1 MTIPPEPWDAPAAAE
16 GVVTGA
22 GAVPLVG
29 SDEPQAARRIE
40 TAAPAARADGF
51 ISINTDMDLVGFNVV
66 SRVVTMNS
74 NPHLSGRVTA
84 GYSNPQTGKN
94 DLADR
99 SASAPTG
106 DHRVARRPID
116 LRMGATT
123 MVMIRPSAGNALTL
137 RVSLQRVPGTLGKLT
152 SALGAAGAL
161 VDTVDIIEQT
171 DDVIVRQIQVETR
184 GNAHGLEV
192 VAAARTVAGVELL
205 TVSDRVFDRHL
216 GGKIEVT
223 PKFPVLTRDDLSMA
237 YTPGVGRVC
246 TAISEKRDLVWDFTI
261 KSNAVAVLTDGT
273 AVLGLG
279 DIGPEAAMPVM
290 EGKAMLF
297 KQLANV
303 DAYPICVA
311 TSGVEELV
319 ALGKAI
325 APGFGGINLED
336 VAAPVCFEVERR
348 LQEELDIP
356 VFHDDQHG
364 TAIVSLA
371 ALYGAA
377 TVVGKRL
384 EDLNVVFLGMGAAGV
399 ACIKLWQH
407 AGVGNFIGVDSKGIV
422 SVDRTDLNEQKRSIA
437 ETSNPQGRK
446 GGLEEALV
454 GADVFVGVSGPNL
467 VKPEW
472 VATMAKDAIVFAM
485 ANPIPEIMPE
495 EMPDNVAVV
504 ATGRS
509 DYANQINNVLV
520 FPGLFRGL
528 LDSRARSVDMSMKVA
543 AARALADIVAQDGA
557 SSDFIVPSIFDARV
571 VPAVA
576 KAVQKAAASAGLAS
590 VPLAARAALI

>member
-1 MTIPPEPWDAPAAAE
+1 
-16 GVVTGA
+16 
-22 GAVPLVG
+22 
-29 SDEPQAARRIE
+29 
-40 TAAPAARADGF
+40 
-51 ISINTDMDLVGFNVV
+51 
-66 SRVVTMNS
+66 
-74 NPHLSGRVTA
+74 
-84 GYSNPQTGKN
+84 
-94 DLADR
+94 
-99 SASAPTG
+99 
-106 DHRVARRPID
+106 
-116 LRMGATT
+116 
-123 MVMIRPSAGNALTL
+123 
-137 RVSLQRVPGTLGKLT
+137 
-152 SALGAAGAL
+152 
-161 VDTVDIIEQT
+161 
-171 DDVIVRQIQVETR
+171 
-184 GNAHGLEV
+184 
-192 VAAARTVAGVELL
+192 
-205 TVSDRVFDRHL
+205 
-216 GGKIEVT
+216 
-223 PKFPVLTRDDLSMA
+223 MA

-246 TAISEKRDLVWDFTI
+246 TAISEDSELVWDYTI
-261 KSNAVAVLTDGT
+261 KSNSVAVLTDGT
-273 AVLGLG
+273 AILGLG
-279 DIGPEAAMPVM
+279 DLGPEAAMPVM

-319 ALGKAI
+319 AVGKAI

-371 ALYGAA
+371 ALYGACD
-377 TVVGKRL
+377 VVGKRL

-407 AGVGNFIGVDSKGIV
+407 AGVGHFIGVDRNGIV
-422 SVDRTDLNEQKRSIA
+422 HPDRTDLNEQKRSIA
-437 ETSNPQGRK
+437 ETSNPQGRR

-454 GADVFVGVSGPNL
+454 GADVFVGVSGPGL

-472 VATMAKDAIVFAM
+472 VAGMAKDAIVFAM

-528 LDSRARSVDMSMKVA
+528 LDGRARSVDMSMKVA
-543 AARALADIVAQDGA
+543 AARAIADIVAVDGA
-557 SSDFIVPSIFDARV
+557 SSEYIVPSIFDARV

-576 KAVQKAAASAGLAS
+576 RAVQKAAASAGLGSATAL
-590 VPLAARAALI
+590 PKTALI

>member
-1 MTIPPEPWDAPAAAE
+1 
-16 GVVTGA
+16 
-22 GAVPLVG
+22 
-29 SDEPQAARRIE
+29 
-40 TAAPAARADGF
+40 
-51 ISINTDMDLVGFNVV
+51 
-66 SRVVTMNS
+66 
-74 NPHLSGRVTA
+74 
-84 GYSNPQTGKN
+84 
-94 DLADR
+94 
-99 SASAPTG
+99 
-106 DHRVARRPID
+106 
-116 LRMGATT
+116 
-123 MVMIRPSAGNALTL
+123 MVMIRPSAGNTLTL

-152 SALGAAGAL
+152 SALGSAGAL
-161 VDTVDIIEQT
+161 LDAIDIVEHQ

-184 GNAHGLEV
+184 GEEHGLEV
-192 VAAARTVAGVELL
+192 VEAAKSVPGVELL
-205 TVSDRVFDRHL
+205 SVSDRVFDRHR

-223 PKFPVLTRDDLSMA
+223 PKFPVLTRDDLAMA

-246 TAISEKRDLVWDFTI
+246 TAIAEDPDLVWDYTV
-261 KSNAVAVLTDGT
+261 KSNSVAVLSDGT

-279 DIGPEAAMPVM
+279 NLGPEGAMPVM

-303 DAYPICVA
+303 DAYPICVR

-319 ALGKAI
+319 AVGKAI

-371 ALYGAA
+371 ALYGACE
-377 TVVGKRL
+377 VVGKRL

-407 AGVGNFIGVDSKGIV
+407 AGVGNFIGVDRNGIV
-422 SVDRTDLNEQKRSIA
+422 HPDRTNLNEQKRSIA
-437 ETSNPQGRK
+437 ETSNPEGRR

-454 GADVFVGVSGPNL
+454 GADVFVGVSGPGL

-472 VATMAKDAIVFAM
+472 VAKMAKDAIVFAM

-543 AARALADIVAQDGA
+543 AARAIADIVAQDGA

-576 KAVQKAAASAGLAS
+576 RAVQKAAASAGLGSAS
-590 VPLAARAALI
+590 AQSKTAHI

>member
-1 MTIPPEPWDAPAAAE
+1 
-16 GVVTGA
+16 
-22 GAVPLVG
+22 
-29 SDEPQAARRIE
+29 
-40 TAAPAARADGF
+40 
-51 ISINTDMDLVGFNVV
+51 
-66 SRVVTMNS
+66 
-74 NPHLSGRVTA
+74 
-84 GYSNPQTGKN
+84 
-94 DLADR
+94 
-99 SASAPTG
+99 
-106 DHRVARRPID
+106 
-116 LRMGATT
+116 
-123 MVMIRPSAGNALTL
+123 MVMIHPSAGNTLSL
-137 RVSLQRVPGTLGKLT
+137 RVSLQRVPGTLGRLT

-161 VDTVDIIEQT
+161 LDAIDIVEHQG
-171 DDVIVRQIQVETR
+171 DVIIRQIQVETR
-184 GNAHGLEV
+184 GEAHGKEV
-192 VAAARTVAGVELL
+192 VEAARAVEGVDLL
-205 TVSDRVFDRHL
+205 SVSDRVFDRHI
-216 GGKIEVT
+216 GGKIEVM
-223 PKFPVLTRDDLSMA
+223 PKFAVLTRDDLSMA

-246 TAISEKRDLVWDFTI
+246 TAIAENPELVWDYTI
-261 KSNAVAVLTDGT
+261 KKNSVAVLTDGT

-279 DIGPEAAMPVM
+279 DIGAEAAMPVM

-303 DAYPICVA
+303 DAYPVCVR

-319 ALGKAI
+319 AIGKAI

-377 TVVGKRL
+377 KVVGKRM

-399 ACIKLWQH
+399 ACVKLWQY
-407 AGVGNFIGVDSKGIV
+407 AGVGNFIGVDRKGIV
-422 SVDRTDLNEQKRSIA
+422 SKDRTDLNEQKRSIA
-437 ETSNPQGRK
+437 ETTNSENRR
-446 GGLEEALV
+446 GGLAEALV
-454 GADVFVGVSGPNL
+454 GADVLVGVSGPGL

-472 VATMAKDAIVFAM
+472 VAKMAKNAIVFAM

-543 AARALADIVAQDGA
+543 ASRALADIVAEDGA
-557 SSDFIVPSIFDARV
+557 SRDYIIPSIFDARV
-571 VPAVA
+571 VPAVSA
-576 KAVQKAAASAGLAS
+576 AVQKAAAAAGLVS
-590 VPLAARAALI
+590 KSEPVKNSQLS

>member
-1 MTIPPEPWDAPAAAE
+1 MVTI
-16 GVVTGA
+16 
-22 GAVPLVG
+22 
-29 SDEPQAARRIE
+29 Q
-40 TAAPAARADGF
+40 
-51 ISINTDMDLVGFNVV
+51 
-66 SRVVTMNS
+66 
-74 NPHLSGRVTA
+74 
-84 GYSNPQTGKN
+84 
-94 DLADR
+94 
-99 SASAPTG
+99 
-106 DHRVARRPID
+106 
-116 LRMGATT
+116 
-123 MVMIRPSAGNALTL
+123 PSAGNTLTL
-137 RVSLQRVPGTLGKLT
+137 RVSLRRIPGTLGRLT

-161 VDTVDIIEQT
+161 VDAIDILEHQG
-171 DDVIVRQIQVETR
+171 DVIVRQIQVETR
-184 GNAHGLEV
+184 GDAHGRQV
-192 VAAARTVAGVELL
+192 VEAARAVAGVELL
-205 TVSDRVFDRHL
+205 SVTDRVFDRHR

-246 TAISEKRDLVWDFTI
+246 TAIADDARLVWDYTI

-279 DIGPEAAMPVM
+279 DLGPEAAMPVM

-303 DAYPICVA
+303 DAYPICVR

-319 ALGKAI
+319 AVGKAI

-377 TVVGKRL
+377 EVVGKRL
-384 EDLNVVFLGMGAAGV
+384 EDLRVVFLGMGAAGV
-399 ACIKLWQH
+399 ACVKLWQH
-407 AGVGNFIGVDSKGIV
+407 AGVGHFIGVDRRGII
-422 SVDRTDLNEQKRSIA
+422 SPDRADLTTEKRFIA
-437 ETSNPQGRK
+437 ETTNSERRR
-446 GGLEEALV
+446 GGLAQALV
-454 GADVFVGVSGPNL
+454 DADVLVGVSGPGL

-472 VATMAKDAIVFAM
+472 VATMATNAIVFAL
-485 ANPIPEIMPE
+485 ANPTPEIMPE
-495 EMPDNVAVV
+495 EMPPNVAVV

-528 LDSRARSVDMSMKVA
+528 LDGRARSVDMSMKVA
-543 AARALADIVAQDGA
+543 AARAIADIVAEDGVSA
-557 SSDFIVPSIFDARV
+557 DHIVPSIFDSRV

-576 KAVQKAAASAGLAS
+576 RAVQKAAALAGLGTAS
-590 VPLAARAALI
+590 APALNALI

>member
-1 MTIPPEPWDAPAAAE
+1 
-16 GVVTGA
+16 
-22 GAVPLVG
+22 
-29 SDEPQAARRIE
+29 
-40 TAAPAARADGF
+40 
-51 ISINTDMDLVGFNVV
+51 
-66 SRVVTMNS
+66 
-74 NPHLSGRVTA
+74 
-84 GYSNPQTGKN
+84 
-94 DLADR
+94 
-99 SASAPTG
+99 
-106 DHRVARRPID
+106 
-116 LRMGATT
+116 
-123 MVMIRPSAGNALTL
+123 MVMIHPSAGNTLTL
-137 RVSLQRVPGTLGKLT
+137 RVSLQRVPGTLGRLT

-161 VDTVDIIEQT
+161 LDAIDIIENPG
-171 DDVIVRQIQVETR
+171 DVIVRQIQVETR
-184 GNAHGLEV
+184 GEAHGHEV
-192 VAAARTVAGVELL
+192 VEAARAVDGVELL
-205 TVSDRVFDRHL
+205 SVSDRVFDRHL

-223 PKFPVLTRDDLSMA
+223 PKFAVNTRDDLSMA

-246 TAISEKRDLVWDFTI
+246 TAIAEQPELVWDYTI
-261 KSNAVAVLTDGT
+261 KKNSVAVLTDGT

-303 DAYPICVA
+303 DAYPVCVR

-319 ALGKAI
+319 AVGKAI

-371 ALYGAA
+371 ALFGAA
-377 TVVGKRL
+377 EVVGKKL

-399 ACIKLWQH
+399 ACVKLWQY
-407 AGVGNFIGVDSKGIV
+407 AGVGNFIGCDRHGIV
-422 SVDRTDLNEQKRSIA
+422 SRDRTDLNAEKRSIA
-437 ETSNPQGRK
+437 ETTNADERR

-454 GADVFVGVSGPNL
+454 GADVLVGVSGPGL

-472 VATMAKDAIVFAM
+472 VAKMAPKAIVFAM

-543 AARALADIVAQDGA
+543 ASRALADIVALDGA
-557 SSDFIVPSIFDARV
+557 SRDYIVPSIFDARV

-576 KAVQKAAASAGLAS
+576 QAVKKAAAAAGLVS
-590 VPLAARAALI
+590 TSEPVKKSHLS

>member
-1 MTIPPEPWDAPAAAE
+1 
-16 GVVTGA
+16 
-22 GAVPLVG
+22 
-29 SDEPQAARRIE
+29 
-40 TAAPAARADGF
+40 
-51 ISINTDMDLVGFNVV
+51 
-66 SRVVTMNS
+66 
-74 NPHLSGRVTA
+74 
-84 GYSNPQTGKN
+84 
-94 DLADR
+94 
-99 SASAPTG
+99 
-106 DHRVARRPID
+106 
-116 LRMGATT
+116 
-123 MVMIRPSAGNALTL
+123 MVMIQPSAGNMLTL

-152 SALGAAGAL
+152 SALGAAGGLLDAI
-161 VDTVDIIEQT
+161 DIIEHQT
-171 DDVIVRQIQVETR
+171 HSIVRQIQVETR
-184 GNAHGLEV
+184 GEAHGLEV
-192 VAAARTVAGVELL
+192 VAAARAVEGVELL
-205 TVSDRVFDRHL
+205 SVSDRVFDRHI

-223 PKFPVLTRDDLSMA
+223 PKFAVLTRDDLSMA

-246 TAISEKRDLVWDFTI
+246 TAIAETPELVWDYTI
-261 KSNAVAVLTDGT
+261 KSNSVAVLTDGT

-303 DAYPICVA
+303 DAYPVCVR

-319 ALGKAI
+319 AIGKAI

-348 LQEELDIP
+348 LQDELDIP

-377 TVVGKRL
+377 EVVGKKL
-384 EDLNVVFLGMGAAGV
+384 DDLNVVFLGMGAAGV
-399 ACIKLWQH
+399 ACVKLWQY
-407 AGVGNFIGVDSKGIV
+407 AGVGNFIGVDRKGIV
-422 SVDRTDLNEQKRSIA
+422 SKDRTDLNPEKRSIA
-437 ETSNPQGRK
+437 ETTNPEDRR
-446 GGLEEALV
+446 GGLKEALV
-454 GADVFVGVSGPNL
+454 GADVLVGVSGPGL

-472 VATMAKDAIVFAM
+472 VATMAKNAIVFAM

-543 AARALADIVAQDGA
+543 ASRALADIVAEDGA
-557 SSDFIVPSIFDARV
+557 SRDYIIPSIFDARV
-571 VPAVA
+571 VPAVSR
-576 KAVQKAAASAGLAS
+576 AVQDAAAAAGLVAVTES
-590 VPLAARAALI
+590 VKTSHLS

>member
-1 MTIPPEPWDAPAAAE
+1 
-16 GVVTGA
+16 
-22 GAVPLVG
+22 
-29 SDEPQAARRIE
+29 
-40 TAAPAARADGF
+40 
-51 ISINTDMDLVGFNVV
+51 
-66 SRVVTMNS
+66 
-74 NPHLSGRVTA
+74 
-84 GYSNPQTGKN
+84 
-94 DLADR
+94 
-99 SASAPTG
+99 
-106 DHRVARRPID
+106 
-116 LRMGATT
+116 
-123 MVMIRPSAGNALTL
+123 MVMIRPSAGNTLTL

-161 VDTVDIIEQT
+161 LDTIDIVEHQE
-171 DDVIVRQIQVETR
+171 DFIVRQIQVQTR
-184 GNAHGLEV
+184 GESHGLEV
-192 VAAARTVAGVELL
+192 VEAAKSVPGVELL
-205 TVSDRVFDRHL
+205 SVSDRVFDRHR

-223 PKFPVLTRDDLSMA
+223 AKFSVLTRDDLSMA

-246 TAISEKRDLVWDFTI
+246 TAISEDTELVWDYTI
-261 KSNAVAVLTDGT
+261 KSNSVAVLSDGT

-279 DIGPEAAMPVM
+279 NIGPEGAMPVM

-303 DAYPICVA
+303 DAYPICVR

-319 ALGKAI
+319 AVGKAI

-377 TVVGKRL
+377 EVVGKRL

-407 AGVGNFIGVDSKGIV
+407 AGVGHLIGVDRNGIV
-422 SVDRTDLNEQKRSIA
+422 HPDRTDLNEQKRSIA
-437 ETSNPQGRK
+437 ETTNPQGRR
-446 GGLEEALV
+446 GGLQEALV
-454 GADVFVGVSGPNL
+454 GADVFVGVSGPGL
-467 VKPEW
+467 VKPDW
-472 VATMAKDAIVFAM
+472 VATMATDAIVFAM

-543 AARALADIVAQDGA
+543 AARAIADIVAQDGA
-557 SSDFIVPSIFDARV
+557 SSDFIVPSIFDSRV

-576 KAVQKAAASAGLAS
+576 KAVQKAAATTGLGSASGLAET
-590 VPLAARAALI
+590 ALI

>member
-1 MTIPPEPWDAPAAAE
+1 
-16 GVVTGA
+16 
-22 GAVPLVG
+22 
-29 SDEPQAARRIE
+29 
-40 TAAPAARADGF
+40 
-51 ISINTDMDLVGFNVV
+51 
-66 SRVVTMNS
+66 
-74 NPHLSGRVTA
+74 
-84 GYSNPQTGKN
+84 
-94 DLADR
+94 
-99 SASAPTG
+99 
-106 DHRVARRPID
+106 
-116 LRMGATT
+116 
-123 MVMIRPSAGNALTL
+123 MVMIRPSAGNTLTL

-161 VDTVDIIEQT
+161 LDTIDIVEHQ
-171 DDVIVRQIQVETR
+171 DSVIVRQIQVQTR
-184 GNAHGLEV
+184 GESHGLQV
-192 VAAARTVAGVELL
+192 VEAARSVPGVELL
-205 TVSDRVFDRHL
+205 SVSDRVFDRHR

-223 PKFPVLTRDDLSMA
+223 GKFPVLTRDDLSMA

-246 TAISEKRDLVWDFTI
+246 TAISEDPELAWDYTI
-261 KSNAVAVLTDGT
+261 KSNSVAVLSDGT

-279 DIGPEAAMPVM
+279 NLGPEGAMPVM

-303 DAYPICVA
+303 DAYPICVR

-319 ALGKAI
+319 AVGKAI

-371 ALYGAA
+371 ALYGACE
-377 TVVGKRL
+377 VVGKRL
-384 EDLNVVFLGMGAAGV
+384 EDLSVVFLGMGAAGV
-399 ACIKLWQH
+399 ACIRLWQH
-407 AGVGNFIGVDSKGIV
+407 AGVGHVIGVDRNGIV
-422 SVDRTDLNEQKRSIA
+422 HPDRTDLNEQKRSIA
-437 ETSNPQGRK
+437 EASNPEGRR

-454 GADVFVGVSGPNL
+454 GADVFVGVSGPGL

-495 EMPDNVAVV
+495 EMPDNVSVV

-543 AARALADIVAQDGA
+543 AARAIAGIVAEDGA
-557 SSDFIVPSIFDARV
+557 SSDFIVPSIFDSRV

-576 KAVQKAAASAGLAS
+576 RAVQKAAASAGLGSAS
-590 VPLAARAALI
+590 SPERTAHI

>member
-1 MTIPPEPWDAPAAAE
+1 
-16 GVVTGA
+16 
-22 GAVPLVG
+22 
-29 SDEPQAARRIE
+29 
-40 TAAPAARADGF
+40 
-51 ISINTDMDLVGFNVV
+51 
-66 SRVVTMNS
+66 
-74 NPHLSGRVTA
+74 
-84 GYSNPQTGKN
+84 
-94 DLADR
+94 
-99 SASAPTG
+99 
-106 DHRVARRPID
+106 
-116 LRMGATT
+116 
-123 MVMIRPSAGNALTL
+123 MVMIRPSAGNTLTL

-161 VDTVDIIEQT
+161 LDTIDIVEHQ
-171 DDVIVRQIQVETR
+171 DDVIVRQIQVQTR
-184 GNAHGLEV
+184 GESHGLEV
-192 VAAARTVAGVELL
+192 VEAAKSVPGVELL
-205 TVSDRVFDRHL
+205 SVSDRVFDRHR

-246 TAISEKRDLVWDFTI
+246 TAISEDSELVWDYTI
-261 KSNAVAVLTDGT
+261 KSNSVAVLTDGT
-273 AVLGLG
+273 AILGLG
-279 DIGPEAAMPVM
+279 DLGPEAAMPVM

-319 ALGKAI
+319 AVGKAI

-371 ALYGAA
+371 ALYGACD
-377 TVVGKRL
+377 VVGKRL

-407 AGVGNFIGVDSKGIV
+407 AGVGHFIGVDRNGIV
-422 SVDRTDLNEQKRSIA
+422 HPDRTDLNEQKRSIA
-437 ETSNPQGRK
+437 ETSNPQGRR

-454 GADVFVGVSGPNL
+454 GADVFVGVSGPGL
-467 VKPEW
+467 VKPDW
-472 VATMAKDAIVFAM
+472 VARMAKDAIVFAM

-543 AARALADIVAQDGA
+543 AARAIADIVAVDGA
-557 SSDFIVPSIFDARV
+557 SSEYIVPSIFDARV

-576 KAVQKAAASAGLAS
+576 RAVQKAAASAGLGSATAL
-590 VPLAARAALI
+590 PKTALI

>member
-1 MTIPPEPWDAPAAAE
+1 
-16 GVVTGA
+16 
-22 GAVPLVG
+22 
-29 SDEPQAARRIE
+29 
-40 TAAPAARADGF
+40 
-51 ISINTDMDLVGFNVV
+51 
-66 SRVVTMNS
+66 
-74 NPHLSGRVTA
+74 
-84 GYSNPQTGKN
+84 
-94 DLADR
+94 
-99 SASAPTG
+99 
-106 DHRVARRPID
+106 
-116 LRMGATT
+116 
-123 MVMIRPSAGNALTL
+123 MVMIHPSAGNTLTL
-137 RVSLQRVPGTLGKLT
+137 RVSLQRVPGTLGRLT

-161 VDTVDIIEQT
+161 LDAIDIIENPG
-171 DDVIVRQIQVETR
+171 DVIVRQIQVETR
-184 GNAHGLEV
+184 GEAHGHEV
-192 VAAARTVAGVELL
+192 VEAARAVDGVELL
-205 TVSDRVFDRHL
+205 SVSDRVFDRHL

-223 PKFPVLTRDDLSMA
+223 PKFAVNTRDDLSMA

-246 TAISEKRDLVWDFTI
+246 TAIAEQPELVWDYTI
-261 KSNAVAVLTDGT
+261 KKNSVAVLTDGT

-279 DIGPEAAMPVM
+279 DIGAEAAMPVM

-303 DAYPICVA
+303 DAYPVCVR

-319 ALGKAI
+319 AVGKAI

-377 TVVGKRL
+377 EVVGKKL

-399 ACIKLWQH
+399 ACVKLWQY
-407 AGVGNFIGVDSKGIV
+407 AGVGNFIGCDRHGIV
-422 SVDRTDLNEQKRSIA
+422 SRDRTDLNAEKRSIA
-437 ETSNPQGRK
+437 ETTNADDRR

-454 GADVFVGVSGPNL
+454 GADVLVGVSGPGL

-472 VATMAKDAIVFAM
+472 VAKMAPKAIVFAM

-543 AARALADIVAQDGA
+543 ASRALADIVALDGA
-557 SSDFIVPSIFDARV
+557 SRDYIVPSIFDARV

-576 KAVQKAAASAGLAS
+576 QAVKKAAAAAGLVSTSAPVKNS
-590 VPLAARAALI
+590 HLS

>member
-1 MTIPPEPWDAPAAAE
+1 
-16 GVVTGA
+16 
-22 GAVPLVG
+22 
-29 SDEPQAARRIE
+29 
-40 TAAPAARADGF
+40 
-51 ISINTDMDLVGFNVV
+51 
-66 SRVVTMNS
+66 
-74 NPHLSGRVTA
+74 
-84 GYSNPQTGKN
+84 
-94 DLADR
+94 
-99 SASAPTG
+99 
-106 DHRVARRPID
+106 
-116 LRMGATT
+116 
-123 MVMIRPSAGNALTL
+123 MVMIRPSAGNTLTL
-137 RVSLQRVPGTLGKLT
+137 LVSWDHVPGMLGKLT
-152 SALGAAGAL
+152 SALGATGAL
-161 VDTVDIIEQT
+161 VDSIDIIDHQ
-171 DDVIVRQIQVETR
+171 DDLIIRQIQVETR
-184 GNAHGLEV
+184 GEAHGLEV
-192 VAAARTVAGVELL
+192 AEAARSVSGVELL
-205 TVSDRVFDRHL
+205 SVSDRVFDRHR

-223 PKFPVLTRDDLSMA
+223 PKFPVLTRGDLSMA

-246 TAISEKRDLVWDFTI
+246 TKIAEQPELVWDYTI
-261 KSNAVAVLTDGT
+261 KSNSVAVLTDGT
-273 AVLGLG
+273 AILGLG
-279 DIGPEAAMPVM
+279 DLGPEAAMPVM

-297 KQLANV
+297 KQLAGV
-303 DAYPICVA
+303 DAYPVCVR

-319 ALGKAI
+319 AVGKAI

-336 VAAPVCFEVERR
+336 VAAPVCFEVERQ

-377 TVVGKRL
+377 EVVGKRL

-399 ACIKLWQH
+399 ACVKLWQH
-407 AGVGNFIGVDSKGIV
+407 AGVGHFIGVDRSGIV
-422 SVDRTDLNEQKRSIA
+422 SRDRTDLNDQKRSIA
-437 ETSNPQGRK
+437 ESTNPEGRR
-446 GGLEEALV
+446 GGLKEALV
-454 GADVFVGVSGPNL
+454 GADVLVGVSGPGL

-528 LDSRARSVDMSMKVA
+528 LDGRARSVNTSMKVA
-543 AARALADIVAQDGA
+543 AARAIADIVAQDGA
-557 SSDFIVPSIFDARV
+557 TPDFIVPSIFDARV

-576 KAVQKAAASAGLAS
+576 KAVQKAAAEAGLGSAS
-590 VPLAARAALI
+590 GPTKTALM

>member
-1 MTIPPEPWDAPAAAE
+1 
-16 GVVTGA
+16 
-22 GAVPLVG
+22 
-29 SDEPQAARRIE
+29 
-40 TAAPAARADGF
+40 
-51 ISINTDMDLVGFNVV
+51 
-66 SRVVTMNS
+66 
-74 NPHLSGRVTA
+74 
-84 GYSNPQTGKN
+84 
-94 DLADR
+94 
-99 SASAPTG
+99 
-106 DHRVARRPID
+106 
-116 LRMGATT
+116 
-123 MVMIRPSAGNALTL
+123 MIHPSAGNTLTL
-137 RVSLQRVPGTLGKLT
+137 RVSLQRIPGTLGKLT

-161 VDTVDIIEQT
+161 VDAIDIIEHHG
-171 DDVIVRQIQVETR
+171 DVIVRQIQVETR
-184 GNAHGLEV
+184 GEAHGKEV
-192 VAAARTVAGVELL
+192 VEAARAVSGVELL
-205 TVSDRVFDRHL
+205 SVTDRVFDRHR
-216 GGKIEVT
+216 GGKIEIT
-223 PKFPVLTRDDLSMA
+223 PRFSVLTRDDLSMA

-246 TAISEKRDLVWDFTI
+246 SAIAEQTELVWDYTV
-261 KSNAVAVLTDGT
+261 KSNSVAVLTDGT

-303 DAYPICVA
+303 DAYPICVR

-319 ALGKAI
+319 AVGKAI

-348 LQEELDIP
+348 LQDELDIP

-364 TAIVSLA
+364 TAVVSLA

-377 TVVGKRL
+377 EVVGKRL
-384 EDLNVVFLGMGAAGV
+384 EDLQVVFLGMGAAGV
-399 ACIKLWQH
+399 ACVKLWQH
-407 AGVGNFIGVDSKGIV
+407 AGVGQFIGVDRHGIV
-422 SVDRTDLNEQKRSIA
+422 SRDRTDLNAEKRSIA
-437 ETSNPQGRK
+437 ETTNAEGRR
-446 GGLEEALV
+446 GDLERALA
-454 GADVFVGVSGPNL
+454 GADVFVGVSGPGL

-520 FPGLFRGL
+520 FPGMFRGL
-528 LDSRARSVDMSMKVA
+528 LDSRARSVNMAMKAA
-543 AARALADIVAQDGA
+543 AARAIADIVIEDGV
-557 SSDFIVPSIFDARV
+557 SPDHIVPSIFDARV

-576 KAVQKAAASAGLAS
+576 REVQNAAASAGLGTLSAPAK
-590 VPLAARAALI
+590 VHPRAITAR